1 MRGQIREALRWLGP
15 QAILSLFSTCSPLSV
30 EEAARSSQIGC
41 TPPPSPKGSQG
52 TRRPLR
58 TTRIGELSATVNRP
72 DQVGSGGASS
82 TTTRSGR
89 VGPGAGTARLAVR
102 AGPGAVDAGTPPSL
116 GQAGRPADGPGI
128 TYCVNPSRTR
138 GRAVPVLHAGLR
150 SSLGRLSLSRRQW
163 VFADGAARAG
173 SQPARRQPAT
183 RRGSRQRAPT
193 QSESAALSWSSML
206 ALRGPAVSRPGD
218 NQRSDTGP
226 VSWSSLLALRGPAV
240 SRAGDN
246 QRPDRDPVIAGR
258 LSLSRRILAG
268 PGTAGDWASPSQN
281 WPVSHTHQRAPKCRA
296 AQAGGPEG

>member
-89 VGPGAGTARLAVR
+89 VGPGAGTARLPVR

-150 SSLGRLSLSRRQW
+150 SSLGRLSPSRRQW
-163 VFADGAARAG
+163 VFADGAAVSRLRDNRLPVADPVNGRRLSPSRPPSVGVRCWRCAGRQSAGPETTSDPTRTPSVGVHCWRCAGRQSAGPETTSDPTWTPSVGVHCWRCAGRQSAG
-173 SQPARRQPAT
+173 SDT
-183 RRGSRQRAPT
+183 TSDPT
-193 QSESAALSWSSML
+193 
-206 ALRGPAVSRPGD
+206 
-218 NQRSDTGP
+218 
-226 VSWSSLLALRGPAV
+226 
-240 SRAGDN
+240 
-246 QRPDRDPVIAGR
+246 
-258 LSLSRRILAG
+258 
-268 PGTAGDWASPSQN
+268 GTPS
-281 WPVSHTHQRAPKCRA
+281 
-296 AQAGGPEG
+296 